1 MQEGPAIYN
10 LERGK
15 DMDYY
20 NGPEEYRPISMW
32 GYFGYQILFSIP
44 VVGLICLII
53 FSITARNV
61 NLKNFARSYFCVL
74 ILVIIFFLIL
84 LASGALAGIIAALSL

>member
-1 MQEGPAIYN
+1 
-10 LERGK
+10 
-15 DMDYY
+15 MDYY